1 MTIQHGEGEAR
12 FSRTSGGTA
21 SIEVGTRLPRPD
33 RFDGCYNCRK
43 KILRACPEH
52 RETTDFKNDAV
63 CKNWELGYI
72 GR

>member
-1 MTIQHGEGEAR
+1 MTQHGEDSAR
-12 FSRTSGGTA
+12 FSTGGTA

-43 KILRACPEH
+43 KILRVCPEH

-63 CKNWELGYI
+63 CKDWELEHHGH
-72 GR
+72 